1 MWEFF
6 EYLEFFILV
15 CIMVGFL
22 VLLIV
27 VFVMMFCVEILFD
40 FEGIQCVNII
50 REFENGMIVEIQIL
64 NFFYLLF
71 IIEFIC
77 IVWFVIEFI
86 V

>member
-15 CIMVGFL
+15 CMMVGFL

-50 REFENGMIVEIQIL
+50 REFENGIIVEIQIL
-64 NFFYLLF
+64 NFLYLLF